1 MIRSI
6 YSRLVVFIILLV
18 ALSIGASGFY
28 SYYLNSNA
36 MVKQVKNQE
45 DSVLNVS
52 GYYIDTLLANYEN
65 QLNQFAVS
73 DVVLNM
79 SSSPDNDIQILD
91 YLGRYIKTI
100 PNAINMYIATVDGRF
115 YLYPVQDLP
124 ADYDAREREWYKQ
137 AASASD
143 KIIWTDVYKDAVSG
157 KNEIT
162 VAKQIRDN
170 VGNVIGVAGI
180 DIDLSYLSERLGN
193 IKIGDTGYVFLMD
206 RSGVVLAHPDKSNL
220 GTDMTQYD
228 WGQKIMSGGKNG
240 SLDYNFENIEKY
252 ATYQEIERLGW
263 KIVATLPG
271 SEINAS
277 SASILR
283 SSVMSGIVFILIS
296 IIISF
301 FIAKS
306 IVGPINKLKKSLSYV
321 ESGDF
326 SQKTGLKSKDE
337 LGQLASYFDT
347 AIESVR
353 GLILDIRNIADK
365 VKQETDTLS
374 FSVSQTSAATEEIAK
389 AVQDVASGASSQAA
403 DVQEISAVVDKLS
416 NSIGNVREAAENVS
430 MLSHDSLLLSQ
441 EGKKI
446 VDTLVE
452 KNWENVEANRNV
464 INSIKELNEK
474 SKQIGNIVE
483 TINAIADQ
491 TNLLALNAA
500 IEAARA
506 GEAGRGFAVVADEI
520 RKLAEQSS
528 DAVLQVQELIG
539 GIEKNV
545 NDSVLSAERT
555 ENINKDLTESVKS
568 TSSAFAMIAESLGN
582 AMKST
587 EKVIE
592 MMSEMDKLRERA
604 VEGVDNIS
612 AVSEETAASS
622 EEVSASAEEQNA
634 ALEEIN
640 GSLEELKVMT
650 ERLFDAI
657 SKFKV

>member
-6 YSRLVVFIILLV
+6 YSRLVIFIILLI

-36 MVKQVKNQE
+36 MAEQVKNEE

-73 DVVLNM
+73 DAVLDMTDTPENET
-79 SSSPDNDIQILD
+79 QILD

-100 PNAINMYIATVDGRF
+100 PNAINLYIGTADGRF

-124 ADYDAREREWYKQ
+124 ADYDARDRDWYKQ
-137 AASASD
+137 AASASG

-162 VAKQIRDN
+162 VAKQIRNNAGDI
-170 VGNVIGVAGI
+170 IGVAGI
-180 DIDLSYLSERLGN
+180 DIDLSYLSESLGK
-193 IKIGDTGYVFLMD
+193 IKIGETGYVFLMD
-206 RSGVVLAHPDKSNL
+206 RSGITLAHPDKSNL
-220 GTDMTQYD
+220 GMDMTQYD
-228 WGQKIMSGGKNG
+228 WGEKIMSGGKSG
-240 SLDYNFENIEKY
+240 SLFYTFENNSKY

-263 KIVATLPG
+263 KIVATLPE

-277 SASILR
+277 SAGILR

-296 IIISF
+296 IMISF
-301 FIAKS
+301 LIARS

-353 GLILDIRNIADK
+353 GLISNIRDIADK
-365 VKQETDTLS
+365 VRQETDTLS
-374 FSVSQTSAATEEIAK
+374 SSVSQTSAATEEIAK
-389 AVQDVASGASSQAA
+389 AVEDVASGASSQAA
-403 DVQEISAVVDKLS
+403 DVQEISAVVDELS

-441 EGKKI
+441 EGKQI
-446 VDTLVE
+446 VDTLVK

-464 INSIKELNEK
+464 IKSINELNDK
-474 SKQIGNIVE
+474 SKQIGNIVM

-491 TNLLALNAA
+491 TNLLSLNAA

-545 NDSVLSAERT
+545 SDSVLSAEKT
-555 ENINKDLTESVKS
+555 EDINKDLTESVKS
-568 TSSAFAMIAESLGN
+568 TSSAFAMIAESLDK
-582 AMKST
+582 AMEST

-592 MMSEMDKLRERA
+592 MMNEMDKLRARA
-604 VEGVDNIS
+604 IEGIDNIS

-650 ERLFDAI
+650 GRLFDAI